1 MTILKTRIKAIVEKI
16 RRGKNHREFERS
28 MRQIRIREQKLSIAR
43 DLMLGHHLGEYKLQ
57 AEELELVSPASGGSN
72 STSIEFLVSI
82 HKKYRG

>member
-1 MTILKTRIKAIVEKI
+1 MTILKTRIEAIVEKI

>member
-1 MTILKTRIKAIVEKI
+1 MKLLKKKIETLLEKI

-28 MRQIRIREQKLSIAR
+28 MRQIRIREQKVSIAK

-57 AEELELVSPASGGSN
+57 TEELGYISQASAGSN
-72 STSIEFLVSI
+72 SIPIESLVSI